1 MAAALP
7 FFLAWAL
14 LGKTTDL
21 SKHEKKPKQPKVTI
35 APAEPTPPVPWPQV
49 IPAGLPPFPGKG
61 WLPDHPPS
69 AGVVARAKQLR
80 ATLWQHGEGTH
91 KIEQTN
97 GRWIAYQA
105 SHHGAKHGQLV
116 RGVNAY
122 HLATDA
128 TVSPAPAAPVSL
140 PLPPKPKPKPGK
152 PKQTTTTPAP
162 SAAPSPVATPAPVEP
177 AAAAAVSQRK
187 QIGARLVEKLAGV
200 PKGKEDQGLVQAYE
214 NAAGIIETGSHPMY
228 GPTVAYA
235 LAKDGLVPP
244 SPLYWPKDW
253 NKANKAIK
261 DWKAFC
267 AQQAALEPNDT
278 RRLAWEESGRG
289 ARMQPVT
296 PYSASNLQQAASIF
310 FQ

>member
-1 MAAALP
+1 VALTLP

-14 LGKTTDL
+14 LG
-21 SKHEKKPKQPKVTI
+21 SQQKPKTPKVTVV
-35 APAEPTPPVPWPQV
+35 PTEPPPPVPWPQV

-61 WLPDHPPS
+61 WVPDSPPS
-69 AGVVARAKQLR
+69 AGVRERAKQLR
-80 ATLWQHGEGTH
+80 AQLWKAGEGTH

-105 SHHGAKHGQLV
+105 GHRGGKHGNLV
-116 RGVNAY
+116 PGINAY
-122 HLATDA
+122 HLATDTA
-128 TVSPAPAAPVSL
+128 VSPAPAPAKPR
-140 PLPPKPKPKPGK
+140 PPMPKPA
-152 PKQTTTTPAP
+152 TTPAAP
-162 SAAPSPVATPAPVEP
+162 PVSPPVAPPAPHPAAPP
-177 AAAAAVSQRK
+177 AAAPVPAPAPPAMTPEISMRK
-187 QIGARLVEKLAGV
+187 QLGVKLVENLAGKA
-200 PKGKEDQGLVQAYE
+200 KGKENKGLVQAYQD
-214 NAAGIIETGSHPMY
+214 AAGLTTDSMY
-228 GPTVAYA
+228 GPSAGYA

-261 DWKAFC
+261 DWKAFA
-267 AQQAALEPNDT
+267 AQQAALETNET

-296 PYSASNLQQAASIF
+296 PYSATNLQQAASIF